1 MQDQSHVCS
10 VATGR
15 AWAVCTTRADWR
27 EHQNKQARKPE
38 QACMHTIRAHSASGA
53 LPAQRLRRLLFD
65 AVAPGTVQWA
75 KKLVRIDG
83 MADSAADGAQSL
95 DTLFLDWPEALSAE
109 PCSVA
114 VSGADAA
121 ALGSAADRSYRFGRS
136 RRSAHALV

>member
-1 MQDQSHVCS
+1 
-10 VATGR
+10 
-15 AWAVCTTRADWR
+15 
-27 EHQNKQARKPE
+27 
-38 QACMHTIRAHSASGA
+38 MHAYDPGSSASGA
-53 LPAQRLRRLLFD
+53 LSAQRLRRLLFD

-121 ALGSAADRSYRFGRS
+121 ALGSAADRRYRFGRS